1 MGWPLQASIEC
12 TDRMLVF
19 MSPVS
24 LVAAVNRCLAL
35 PPLLQCLAR
44 ERDWVRTRGSISR
57 RAVDYVGSPFSQEQ
71 LPFSTL
77 LTTTWNVTICGPRE
91 IHMVEGHMRTE
102 REKCVVCCSGFSL
115 HGVHQFESPR
125 LSDMST
131 ACLWQ
136 SSHRWLNIMDHGLI

>member
-1 MGWPLQASIEC
+1 MGWPLQTSIER

-44 ERDWVRTRGSISR
+44 ERDWVQTRGSISR
-57 RAVDYVGSPFSQEQ
+57 RAVDYVESPFSQEQ
-71 LPFSTL
+71 LSFSTL
-77 LTTTWNVTICGPRE
+77 LTTTWNVAICGPCE
-91 IHMVEGHMRTE
+91 IHMVKGHMRTE
-102 REKCVVCCSGFSL
+102 HEKCVVCYSGFPL
-115 HGVHQFESPR
+115 HDVHRFESPR

-131 ACLWQ
+131 AYLWQ
-136 SSHRWLNIMDHGLI
+136 SSHRWLNVMDHDLI